1 MSLFSLEGPVYKISK
16 LIYTLLALNFL
27 CFIFSIPIITMG
39 TSITALFYVTGKII
53 RGENYY
59 LFKDFWKSF
68 RLNFRQGI
76 MIFLLFTAG
85 FYLILVNIRSVNI
98 LGLNKIFIWLQYL
111 ILFELTAGIIVIFP
125 LLARYHFKLWSGI
138 KFAFFLVN
146 RHLITAILAVAVLPA
161 LFGLVY
167 WQPVFLLFIIAIYGF
182 WINLL
187 WQSKFVYHK

>member
-1 MSLFSLEGPVYKISK
+1 MSLFSLEGPLYKISK
-16 LIYTLLALNFL
+16 LIYTLLTLNFL

-59 LFKDFWKSF
+59 LFKDFCKSF
-68 RLNFRQGI
+68 WLNLRQGI

-98 LGLNKIFIWLQYL
+98 LGLSKIFIWLQYL

-125 LLARYHFKLWSGI
+125 LLARYHFKSWSGI